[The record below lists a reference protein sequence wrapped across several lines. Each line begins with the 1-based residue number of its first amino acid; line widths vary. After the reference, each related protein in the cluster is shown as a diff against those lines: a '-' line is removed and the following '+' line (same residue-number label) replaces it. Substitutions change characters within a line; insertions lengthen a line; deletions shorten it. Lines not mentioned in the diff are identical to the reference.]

1 MTDPRA
7 ADGPDPDPRNTPDLE
22 SGGGGVPA
30 GSTPPASGGT
40 SGVWEHEPDTR
51 HGFPVTGTATIIV
64 VALIVVVFV
73 AVAIALIL
81 MATGV
86 W

>member
-7 ADGPDPDPRNTPDLE
+7 AESPDPDPRNTPDLE
-22 SGGGGVPA
+22 PGGGVPA

-40 SGVWEHEPDTR
+40 SGVSEHEPDTR
-51 HGFPVTGTATIIV
+51 HGFPATGAATIV
-64 VALIVVVFV
+64 VVGLIVVVFA
-73 AVAIALIL
+73 AVVVALIL
-81 MATGV
+81 MTTGV